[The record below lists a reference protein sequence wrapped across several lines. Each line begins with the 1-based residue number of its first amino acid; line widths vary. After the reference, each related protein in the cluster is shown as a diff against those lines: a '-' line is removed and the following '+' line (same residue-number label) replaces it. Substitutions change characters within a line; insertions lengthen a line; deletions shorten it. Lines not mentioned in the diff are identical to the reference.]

1 MIAAFA
7 NKLWYE
13 IAMKSLATATLAIF
27 TSISV
32 SFAQE
37 IKVNANLDTSSIEI
51 GEQVDLFIELTHA
64 GNYSVE
70 WTNLSD
76 SISGLEIVD
85 RSLIDTLKVDDKLT
99 KSQKI
104 VLTSFDS
111 GYYVIPPLQFS
122 YSRTDD
128 TTEHVI
134 ETEPLLLEVN
144 MISVDTTKSIRDIK
158 DLKRIPFG
166 WQDALPYIYGVL
178 GLMLLGLLI
187 YFIFQKVKKPEKAE
201 KIIPQRPAHEIALEA
216 LQNLSDEKLW
226 QNGYNKEYHS
236 RLSDIIREFIS
247 NKWSLHAM
255 ELTTDEILMLNPIK
269 NQSPQQFEH
278 LKKMLQLADLV
289 KFAKAD
295 PLGIE
300 NENSFDIAIDFVNAN
315 LPLTIEKNGGE
326 E

>member
-1 MIAAFA
+1 
-7 NKLWYE
+7 
-13 IAMKSLATATLAIF
+13 
-27 TSISV
+27 
-32 SFAQE
+32 
-37 IKVNANLDTSSIEI
+37 
-51 GEQVDLFIELTHA
+51 
-64 GNYSVE
+64 
-70 WTNLSD
+70 
-76 SISGLEIVD
+76 
-85 RSLIDTLKVDDKLT
+85 
-99 KSQKI
+99 
-104 VLTSFDS
+104 
-111 GYYVIPPLQFS
+111 
-122 YSRTDD
+122 
-128 TTEHVI
+128 
-134 ETEPLLLEVN
+134 
-144 MISVDTTKSIRDIK
+144 
-158 DLKRIPFG
+158 
-166 WQDALPYIYGVL
+166 
-178 GLMLLGLLI
+178 MLLGLLI